1 MPDESMNEIDYLMQA
16 NSQSE
21 WMLTLYS
28 KYVVVVIVGN
38 LVMIPASA
46 VISSLI
52 NGNFEADDAYHI
64 SRILLVFFFSNIRLN
79 GSANVKGQISSN
91 IILTIRSKLDYN
103 YFLAQQLDCNY
114 LQLVTITHQKL
125 MINRNI

>member
-1 MPDESMNEIDYLMQA
+1 MPDKSTNGFEYLMQA

-125 MINRNI
+125 IIDRNI